1 MNRTVSSNRTIWSF
15 ILCSLTLCVLTAF
28 GAATPVWAAEG
39 DYQIYPTPHAVTYA
53 EGTQTLRKE
62 ANVVLEDGI
71 DADTEARL
79 NESLAL
85 KGMKAKKAKGLGGK
99 RSTNILVGVKGS
111 NGVVDKMVAELT
123 KAGELTVADDLF
135 SKTDAYLLASL
146 PAKGDTPDRVIVL
159 GASTDAAYYGLT
171 TLYQILQQ
179 ADGAS
184 LRAFTVADYA
194 DVITRGF
201 IEGYYGNPW
210 STEDRVNLMKWG
222 GYYKLNAYVYAPKD
236 DPKHNAQWRTLYT
249 EQELKEKIAPLAEAG
264 NASKCRF
271 VYALH
276 PFMSNP
282 ITNANY
288 DESVAILKKKF
299 IQVMDNGVRQ
309 ISILADDAG
318 NQGNALYIKLCKE
331 MTEWIREQQK
341 ATNEDGSLKYPGL
354 KDTIIFCPVN
364 YMGYGEG
371 WYSQLPDNI
380 QVVNTGG
387 RVWGKIDGNFASAF
401 QRNSGVAPFMWIN
414 WPCSDNDK
422 DALHMGGH
430 NNFLGSDVKP
440 GQVKGVVLNPMQQS
454 EPSKQGIFMN
464 ADFTWNLW
472 KSEDHANQ
480 AWEDSFSYVDHNSPV
495 ATAGSNALKSLSGH
509 ALRMYGG
516 GATWENGESAA
527 IKDKLAAFRT
537 KLSTG
542 TVTEDDVTEMTQIFT
557 ELKKIAES
565 YRAGAGNKAMLN
577 QIVYWVDAMSEQS
590 EAALLELEA
599 VKADL
604 KGDKSTLIAKYSEG
618 TAKLDEANGHG
629 YHYVNHTEY
638 ARIGKAHIV

>member
-1 MNRTVSSNRTIWSF
+1 
-15 ILCSLTLCVLTAF
+15 
-28 GAATPVWAAEG
+28 
-39 DYQIYPTPHAVTYA
+39 
-53 EGTQTLRKE
+53 
-62 ANVVLEDGI
+62 
-71 DADTEARL
+71 
-79 NESLAL
+79 
-85 KGMKAKKAKGLGGK
+85 
-99 RSTNILVGVKGS
+99 
-111 NGVVDKMVAELT
+111 
-123 KAGELTVADDLF
+123 
-135 SKTDAYLLASL
+135 
-146 PAKGDTPDRVIVL
+146 
-159 GASTDAAYYGLT
+159 
-171 TLYQILQQ
+171 
-179 ADGAS
+179 
-184 LRAFTVADYA
+184 
-194 DVITRGF
+194 
-201 IEGYYGNPW
+201 
-210 STEDRVNLMKWG
+210 
-222 GYYKLNAYVYAPKD
+222 
-236 DPKHNAQWRTLYT
+236 
-249 EQELKEKIAPLAEAG
+249 
-264 NASKCRF
+264 
-271 VYALH
+271 
-276 PFMSNP
+276 
-282 ITNANY
+282 
-288 DESVAILKKKF
+288 
-299 IQVMDNGVRQ
+299 MDNGVRQ

-341 ATNEDGSLKYPGL
+341 AINEDGSLKYPGL

-430 NNFLGSDVKP
+430 NNFLGSDAKP

-480 AWEDSFSYVDHNSPV
+480 AWEDSFSSTSTITPRSPRL
-495 ATAGSNALKSLSGH
+495 APTLSSPSPAMPCACTAV
-509 ALRMYGG
+509 ALRGRT
-516 GATWENGESAA
+516 ASPLLSRTSLPHSA
-527 IKDKLAAFRT
+527 
-537 KLSTG
+537 LSFPLG

-577 QIVYWVDAMSEQS
+577 QIVYWIDAMSETVRGRPSQ
-590 EAALLELEA
+590 LEA

-638 ARIGKAHIV
+638 ARIGKAHIVPTINALDTYVAERAELASNPDANFTKFVTSRTDSPSAKTDVLFDGKANTGLSYKDPATITEGTFFGIEKTNAFDLDRFTITYDAEHLNDTVRTGKLQVLKETESGRAWVDVDGKTISNSRERVVDFKDLNQKDVFGVRLYATANNEGACWLTINEVEINKVDGPGRRVGHLLRHRFAGEAGQRRQFQAAEQRLRR

>member
-1 MNRTVSSNRTIWSF
+1 MNRTVSSNRAIWSF
-15 ILCSLTLCVLTAF
+15 ILCSLTLCVLAAF
-28 GAATPVWAAEG
+28 GAATPVWAAEDG
-39 DYQIYPTPHAVTYA
+39 YQIYPTPHSITYA
-53 EGTQTLRKE
+53 DGTQTLRKE

-79 NESLAL
+79 NEVLDL
-85 KGMKAKKAKGLGGK
+85 KSMKAKKAKELGGK

-111 NGVVDKMVAELT
+111 GGAVDKMVDELV
-123 KAGELTVADDLF
+123 KSGDLAF
-135 SKTDAYLLASL
+135 DEGLFEKTDAYVLASL

-179 ADGAS
+179 TEGAA
-184 LRAFTVADYA
+184 LRGFTVADYA

-201 IEGYYGNPW
+201 IEGYYGEPW
-210 STEDRVNLMKWG
+210 STEDRVKLMEWG

-236 DPKHNAQWRTLYT
+236 DPKHNKQWRTLYS
-249 EQELKEKIAPLAEAG
+249 EEELKEKIDPLAQAG
-264 NASKCRF
+264 NESKCRF

-288 DESVAILKKKF
+288 DESVVILKKKF
-299 IQVMDNGVRQ
+299 TQVMDHGVRQ
-309 ISILADDAG
+309 IAILADDAA
-318 NQGNALYIKLCKE
+318 NQGNDLYIKLCKE

-364 YMGYGEG
+364 YMGNGEG

-387 RVWGKIDGNFASAF
+387 RVWGKIDGNFASTF

-430 NNFLGSDVKP
+430 NNFLGADLKP

-454 EPSKQGIFMN
+454 EPSKQAIFMN
-464 ADFTWNLW
+464 ADLTWNLW
-472 KSEDHANQ
+472 TSTE
-480 AWEDSFSYVDHNSPV
+480 HNSC
-495 ATAGSNALKSLSGH
+495 
-509 ALRMYGG
+509 
-516 GATWENGESAA
+516 
-527 IKDKLAAFRT
+527 I
-537 KLSTG
+537 
-542 TVTEDDVTEMTQIFT
+542 
-557 ELKKIAES
+557 
-565 YRAGAGNKAMLN
+565 
-577 QIVYWVDAMSEQS
+577 
-590 EAALLELEA
+590 
-599 VKADL
+599 
-604 KGDKSTLIAKYSEG
+604 
-618 TAKLDEANGHG
+618 
-629 YHYVNHTEY
+629 
-638 ARIGKAHIV
+638 